1 MVGAV
6 VEVFYPLHRLS
17 MMTPY
22 CRFPTTEALVQSVL
36 PFGFLSG
43 FCLRSVPRGGYCS
56 RSAPGGTAV
65 RDQCWGAAMRDWRM
79 GGEEWC
85 CARKRDIERKQ
96 ERGGGERLQHFE
108 KRFTKSFFFY
118 YLIRG
123 SLHLILMQH
132 INMGIQ
138 VPQAQRTQWIG
149 YSLSKLN
156 FQFK

>member
-6 VEVFYPLHRLS
+6 VEVFYPLRRLS

-43 FCLRSVPRGGYCS
+43 FCLRSVPRGGCCS
-56 RSAPGGTAV
+56 RSALGGTAV

-79 GGEEWC
+79 GGGGEWC
-85 CARKRDIERKQ
+85 CARKRERESRK
-96 ERGGGERLQHFE
+96 GGGERLQHFG
-108 KRFTKSFFFY
+108 KRFTKFFFFDY
-118 YLIRG
+118 VRKG

-138 VPQAQRTQWIG
+138 VPQAQRT
-149 YSLSKLN
+149 
-156 FQFK
+156 